1 MRLIKRFFR
10 LIDKKIIVPI
20 TKFFVSIGDKI
31 KMTDKPLERALTKK
45 SSIIILSLVFAIIVF
60 IVIDNKNTTLLETNA
75 EVLYD
80 IPLTATYNDEEYV
93 IEGLPKKVDMTLIG
107 TKANLYLAK
116 QLPTQKVTV
125 DLTGL
130 GEGTHKVSLKY
141 KQPIASVEYKLD
153 PSEVTVVVSP
163 KKSETRSVEYDVL
176 NLNDLDQK
184 LAIKSVK
191 LKKSEDTKNN
201 KKNDT
206 KKSDNKTDED
216 INEVIIK
223 GNEKDLAKVSIVK
236 ALVNIKDIDSAKVGT
251 NKIKSVPLIAYDEKG
266 KKVNVEIVP
275 SKVKAVVEIESPSKT
290 VPLEIVPDG
299 YVIFGKAIKS
309 ITSNVQKVTIYG
321 NSKVLD
327 NIDSIKVKINVN
339 NLKSNKDYT
348 VTIKKPSGIRE
359 ISESVVTAKVELDDE
374 VTTELSGVK
383 LGVVNLGSNYTAQA
397 TSENATE
404 VAVIL
409 KGVESIIKN
418 ITPSDVEAY
427 VDLEGLGAGDHEVE
441 IKVKGTDPK
450 VKYSSKVTKTI
461 IKIAEK

>member
-1 MRLIKRFFR
+1 MKLIKRFFR
-10 LIDKKIIVPI
+10 FIDKKIIVPI
-20 TKFFVSIGDKI
+20 TKFFVSIGEKL
-31 KMTDKPLERALTKK
+31 KLSDKPLEKALSKK
-45 SSIIILSLVFAIIVF
+45 SSMIILSLVLAVIVF
-60 IVIDNKNTTLLETNA
+60 VIIDRQNTTLLEKNA

-80 IPLTATYNDEEYV
+80 IPLSATYNDEEYV
-93 IEGLPKKVDMTLIG
+93 VEGLPETVDITLIG

-116 QLPTQKVTV
+116 QLPTQDVNV
-125 DLTGL
+125 DLSDLKPGV
-130 GEGTHKVSLKY
+130 HKVNLKY
-141 KQPIASVEYKLD
+141 KQSITSVEYKLD
-153 PSEVTVVVSP
+153 PSEVTVVVSS
-163 KKSETRSVEYDVL
+163 KKSETRSVESDIV
-176 NLNDLDQK
+176 NLNKLDSK
-184 LAIKSVK
+184 LAINNTK
-191 LKKSEDTKNN
+191 LDT
-201 KKNDT
+201 D
-206 KKSDNKTDED
+206 
-216 INEVIIK
+216 EVIIK
-223 GNEKDLAKVSIVK
+223 GTEDSLAKVSTIK
-236 ALVNIKDIDSAKVGT
+236 ALINVSNMVDPKAGTNTLKDI
-251 NKIKSVPLIAYDEKG
+251 PLIAYDENG
-266 KKVNVEIVP
+266 AKVDVEMVP
-275 SKVKAVVEIESPSKT
+275 SKVTATIEIESPSKT
-290 VPLEIVPDG
+290 VPLEIEPTG
-299 YVIFGKAIKS
+299 NVIFGKAIKN

-327 NIDSIKVKINVN
+327 NTNSIKVKIDVN

-348 VTIKKPSGIRE
+348 VTIKKPAGIRE
-359 ISESVVTAKVELDDE
+359 ISEKVVTAKVELDDE

-404 VAVIL
+404 VTVIL